1 MTRIAFLNARL
12 VDAASGLDAPGGV
25 LVENGRIVAV
35 GAFDVPEGAEVVD
48 CAGQVLA
55 PALIDTRAFKVDVD
69 ACIAGGIATTC
80 LMPDQN
86 PVLDDPAVIERACRL
101 GRETVKV
108 RPLVAA
114 TRGLAGEELAEV
126 GLGLESGAVA
136 IATGR
141 RAVTH
146 TGVMLRLMQYAT
158 GFDAVV
164 VTHAE
169 DPGLVKGTCA
179 TEGEFA
185 QRLGLPAHPTLA
197 ETLMVERDI
206 RLAEATGARLHIAQV
221 TCAASIEAVRLAK
234 KRGVKVTCGV
244 TPAHFLLNEVAVTG
258 FRTFAKFSPPLRTET
273 DRLAVIEGLRDG
285 TIDVIA
291 SGHDPR
297 TQEEKRLPF
306 AQAAPG
312 AIGAETLLATSLT
325 LVHNGVLTL
334 GALLDK
340 LSGTPARLFG
350 LESGRLAEGAPADLV
365 LLDPGAPWRIDAENL
380 RSVQK
385 NTPFDRMAVQGR
397 VRGLW
402 RDGVDVFSRLA

>member
-1 MTRIAFLNARL
+1 MTRIAFLNAHL
-12 VDAASGLDAPGGV
+12 IDAASGLDATGGL
-25 LVENGRIVAV
+25 LVENGRIAAV
-35 GAFDVPEGAEVVD
+35 GDITVPEGADVVD
-48 CAGQVLA
+48 CGGKVLT

-69 ACIAGGIATTC
+69 ACVAGGIATTC

-86 PVLDDPAVIERACRL
+86 PVLDDPAVIERAYRL
-101 GRETVKV
+101 GRKTIKV
-108 RPLVAA
+108 RPFVAA
-114 TRGLAGEELAEV
+114 TRGLQGEELAEV

-141 RAVTH
+141 SAITH
-146 TGVMLRLMQYAT
+146 TGVMLRLLQYAT
-158 GFDAVV
+158 GFDALVI
-164 VTHAE
+164 THTE

-206 RLAEATGARLHIAQV
+206 RLAEATGARVHIAQV

-244 TPAHFLLNEVAVTG
+244 TPAHILLNEIAVSG
-258 FRTFAKFSPPLRTET
+258 FRTFARFAPPLRTEA

-312 AIGAETLLATSLT
+312 MVGAETLLATSLT
-325 LVHNGVLTL
+325 LVHNGTLTL
-334 GALLDK
+334 GKLLDK
-340 LSGTPARLFG
+340 LSGAPARIFG
-350 LESGRLAEGAPADLV
+350 LENGRLGVGAPADLL
-365 LLDPGAPWRIDAENL
+365 LLDPGAPWRIEAENL

-402 RDGVDVFSRLA
+402 RDGVDVFSQA

>member
-1 MTRIAFLNARL
+1 MTTVAFTNAHL
-12 VDAASGLDAPGGV
+12 IDAASGLDTKGGL
-25 LVENGRIVAV
+25 LVENGVIAAV
-35 GAFDVPEGAEVVD
+35 GDIAVPEGAEVVN
-48 CAGQVLA
+48 CQGQVLT

-86 PVLDDPAVIERACRL
+86 PVLDDPAVIERAYRL
-101 GRETVKV
+101 GQKRIKV

-114 TRGLAGEELAEV
+114 TSGLGGEELAEV
-126 GLGLESGAVA
+126 GLGLASGAVA

-141 RAVTH
+141 SAITH
-146 TGVMLRLMQYAT
+146 TGVMLRLLQYST
-158 GFDAVV
+158 GFDALVI
-164 VTHAE
+164 THTE

-185 QRLGLPAHPTLA
+185 QRMGLPAHPTLA

-206 RLAEATGARLHIAQV
+206 RLAEATGARVHIAQV
-221 TCAASIEAVRLAK
+221 TCAQSIEAVRLAK
-234 KRGVKVTCGV
+234 RRGVKVTCGV
-244 TPAHFLLNEVAVTG
+244 TPAHILLNENAVTG
-258 FRTFAKFSPPLRTET
+258 FRTFARFSPPLRSET
-273 DRLAVIEGLRDG
+273 DRLAVVEGLRDG
-285 TIDVIA
+285 TIDIIA

-312 AIGAETLLATSLT
+312 MVGAETLLATSLT
-325 LVHNGVLTL
+325 LVHNDTLTL
-334 GALLDK
+334 GQLLDK
-340 LSGTPARLFG
+340 LSGAPARIFG
-350 LESGRLAEGAPADLV
+350 LDNGRLAVGAPADLL
-365 LLDPGAPWRIDAENL
+365 LLDPGAPWRIEVDTL
-380 RSVQK
+380 KSVAK

-402 RDGVDVFSRLA
+402 RDGVDVFGA

>member
-1 MTRIAFLNARL
+1 MTTVAFTNAHL
-12 VDAASGLDAPGGV
+12 IDSASGLDATGGV

-35 GAFDVPEGAEVVD
+35 GDITVPEGAKALN
-48 CAGQVLA
+48 CQGQVLT

-69 ACIAGGIATTC
+69 SCIAGGIATTC

-86 PVLDDPAVIERACRL
+86 PVLDDPAVIERAYRL
-101 GRETVKV
+101 GQKRIKV

-114 TRGLAGEELAEV
+114 TRGLGGEELAEI
-126 GLGLESGAVA
+126 GLGLISGAVA
-136 IATGR
+136 VATGR
-141 RAVTH
+141 RAITH
-146 TGVMLRLMQYAT
+146 TGVMLRLLQYST
-158 GFDAVV
+158 GFDALVISH
-164 VTHAE
+164 TE

-221 TCAASIEAVRLAK
+221 TCAQAIEAVRLAK
-234 KRGVKVTCGV
+234 RRGVKVTCGV
-244 TPAHFLLNEVAVTG
+244 TPAHILLNEIAVSG
-258 FRTFAKFSPPLRTET
+258 FRTFARFSPPLRPEA

-285 TIDVIA
+285 TIDIIA

-312 AIGAETLLATSLT
+312 MVGAETLLATSLT
-325 LVHNGVLTL
+325 LVHNGTL
-334 GALLDK
+334 SLGQLLDK
-340 LSGTPARLFG
+340 LSGAPARIFG
-350 LESGRLAEGAPADLV
+350 LDNGRLAVGAPADLL
-365 LLDPGAPWRIDAENL
+365 LLDPGAPWRIEVDNL
-380 RSVQK
+380 KSVSK
-385 NTPFDRMAVQGR
+385 NTPFDRMATQGR

-402 RDGVDVFSRLA
+402 RDGVDVFNA

>member
-1 MTRIAFLNARL
+1 MTTVAFINARL
-12 VDAASGLDAPGGV
+12 VDAASGLDTTGGI
-25 LVENGRIVAV
+25 LVENGRIAAV
-35 GAFDVPEGAEVVD
+35 GDITPPDGAQVVN
-48 CAGQVLA
+48 CQGQVLT

-69 ACIAGGIATTC
+69 SCVAGGIGTAF

-86 PVLDDPAVIERACRL
+86 PVLDDPAVVERACRL
-101 GRETVKV
+101 GQDRITV

-114 TRGLAGEELAEV
+114 TRGLEGEELAEV
-126 GLGLESGAVA
+126 GLGLASGAVA

-141 RAVTH
+141 SAITH
-146 TGVMLRLMQYAT
+146 TGVMLRLLQYAT
-158 GFDAVV
+158 GFNATVI
-164 VTHAE
+164 THTE

-206 RLAEATGARLHIAQV
+206 RLAEATGAKIHIAQV

-234 KRGVKVTCGV
+234 LRGVKVTCGV
-244 TPAHFLLNEVAVTG
+244 TPAHILLNEVSVSG
-258 FRTFAKFSPPLRTET
+258 FRTFARFSPPLRSEA

-306 AQAAPG
+306 NQAAPG
-312 AIGAETLLATSLT
+312 AVGAETLLATSLT
-325 LVHNGVLTL
+325 LVHNGTLTL
-334 GALLDK
+334 AQLLDK
-340 LSGTPARLFG
+340 LSGAPARIFG
-350 LESGRLAEGAPADLV
+350 LDSGRLAVGAPADLL
-365 LLDPGAPWRIDAENL
+365 LLDPEAPWRIEVDAL
-380 RSVQK
+380 KSAAK

-402 RDGVDVFSRLA
+402 HNGVDVFG

>member
-1 MTRIAFLNARL
+1 MTTVAFTNAHL
-12 VDAASGLDAPGGV
+12 IDAASGLDTKGGV
-25 LVENGRIVAV
+25 LVENGVIAAV
-35 GAFDVPEGAEVVD
+35 GDIAVPEGAEVVN
-48 CAGQVLA
+48 CQGQVLT

-86 PVLDDPAVIERACRL
+86 PVLDDPAVIERAYRL
-101 GRETVKV
+101 GQKRIKV

-114 TRGLAGEELAEV
+114 TSGLGGEELAEV
-126 GLGLESGAVA
+126 GLGLASGAVA

-141 RAVTH
+141 SAITH
-146 TGVMLRLMQYAT
+146 TGVMLRLLQYST
-158 GFDAVV
+158 GFDALVI
-164 VTHAE
+164 THTE

-185 QRLGLPAHPTLA
+185 QRMGLPAHPTLA

-206 RLAEATGARLHIAQV
+206 RLAEATGARVHIAQV
-221 TCAASIEAVRLAK
+221 TCAQSIEAVRLAK
-234 KRGVKVTCGV
+234 RRGVKVTCGV
-244 TPAHFLLNEVAVTG
+244 TPAHILLNENAVTG
-258 FRTFAKFSPPLRTET
+258 FRTFARFSPPLRSET
-273 DRLAVIEGLRDG
+273 DRLAVVEGLRDG
-285 TIDVIA
+285 TIDIIA

-312 AIGAETLLATSLT
+312 MVGAETLLATSLT
-325 LVHNGVLTL
+325 LVHNGTLTL
-334 GALLDK
+334 GALFDK
-340 LSGTPARLFG
+340 LSGAPARIFG
-350 LESGRLAEGAPADLV
+350 LDNGRLSVGAPADLL
-365 LLDPGAPWRIDAENL
+365 LLDPGAPWRIEVDTL
-380 RSVQK
+380 KSVAK

-402 RDGVDVFSRLA
+402 RDGVDVFGA

>member
-1 MTRIAFLNARL
+1 MTTVAFINAHLIDR
-12 VDAASGLDAPGGV
+12 ASGLDTTGGV
-25 LVENGRIVAV
+25 LVENGRIAAV
-35 GAFDVPEGAEVVD
+35 GAITVPDGAAVVD
-48 CAGQVLA
+48 CGGQVLT

-101 GRETVKV
+101 GREAIRV
-108 RPLVAA
+108 RPFVAA
-114 TRGLAGEELAEV
+114 TRGLLGEELAEV
-126 GLGLESGAVA
+126 GLGLASGAVA

-146 TGVMLRLMQYAT
+146 TGVMLRLLQYSTA
-158 GFDAVV
+158 FNALVIS
-164 VTHAE
+164 HAE

-221 TCAASIEAVRLAK
+221 TCAAAIEAVRLAK

-244 TPAHFLLNEVAVTG
+244 TPAHFLLNEVALTG
-258 FRTFAKFSPPLRTET
+258 FRTFARFSPPLRTEA

-285 TIDVIA
+285 TIDIIA

-312 AIGAETLLATSLT
+312 AVGAETLLATSLT
-325 LVHNGVLTL
+325 LVHNGTLTL
-334 GALLDK
+334 DQLLDK
-340 LSGTPARLFG
+340 LSGAPARIFG
-350 LESGRLAEGAPADLV
+350 LEGGRLAVGAPADLL
-365 LLDPGAPWRIDAENL
+365 LLDPGAPWRIEAEKL
-380 RSVQK
+380 HSVQK

-402 RDGVDVFSRLA
+402 RDGIDVLAKIA